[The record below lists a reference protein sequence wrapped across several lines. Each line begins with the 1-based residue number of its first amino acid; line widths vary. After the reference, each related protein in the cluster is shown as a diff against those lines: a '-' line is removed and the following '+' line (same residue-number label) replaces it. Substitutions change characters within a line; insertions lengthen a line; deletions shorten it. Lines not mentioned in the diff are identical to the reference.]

1 MKAIKK
7 SDGEEVE
14 VRLLHPCEYLA
25 IEPDAEGYAVF
36 RADDLIIDEPV
47 DWSSF
52 RREAAKEILAGML
65 SAPALI
71 SIGGKRLGTLPDFA
85 KAAVKLADEL
95 IKRLR
100 DGQVHQTTKE

>member
-14 VRLLHPCEYLA
+14 IRLLHPCEYIA
-25 IEPDAEGYAVF
+25 IEPDTAGYAVF

-52 RREAAKEILAGML
+52 RREAAKDILANML
-65 SAPALI
+65 SCPTTMNVGEKAIKTVGDYVSFA
-71 SIGGKRLGTLPDFA
+71 IG
-85 KAAVKLADEL
+85 LADEL
-95 IKRLR
+95 IKQLR
-100 DGQVHQTTKE
+100 DGKE

>member
-14 VRLLHPCEYLA
+14 IRLLHPCEYIA
-25 IEPDAEGYAVF
+25 IEPDTAGYAIF

-52 RREAAKEILAGML
+52 RREAAKDILGAV
-65 SAPALI
+65 I
-71 SIGGKRLGTLPDFA
+71 A
-85 KAAVKLADEL
+85 KKSSMCSYAEVVEEAIKFADEL
-95 IKRLR
+95 IKQLR
-100 DGQVHQTTKE
+100 DGKK

>member
-14 VRLLHPCEYLA
+14 IRLFHPCEYIA
-25 IEPDAEGYAVF
+25 IEPDTATAGYAIF

-52 RREAAKEILAGML
+52 RREAAKDCMCQLVGMGRDDGYKY
-65 SAPALI
+65 SPYEVAHYAI
-71 SIGGKRLGTLPDFA
+71 
-85 KAAVKLADEL
+85 VYADEL
-95 IKRLR
+95 IKQLR
-100 DGQVHQTTKE
+100 DGQVHQAKEE

>member
-14 VRLLHPCEYLA
+14 IRLLHPCEYIA
-25 IEPDAEGYAVF
+25 IEPDTAGYAIF

-52 RREAAKEILAGML
+52 RREAAKDILANML
-65 SAPALI
+65 SCPTTMNLGEKAIKTVGDYVSFA
-71 SIGGKRLGTLPDFA
+71 IG
-85 KAAVKLADEL
+85 LADEL
-95 IKRLR
+95 IKQLR
-100 DGQVHQTTKE
+100 DGKK

>member
-14 VRLLHPCEYLA
+14 IRLLHPCEYIA
-25 IEPDAEGYAVF
+25 IEPDTAGYAIF

-47 DWSSF
+47 DWSYF

-65 SAPALI
+65 SHQRILYDESLRPAHVRMAI
-71 SIGGKRLGTLPDFA
+71 SY
-85 KAAVKLADEL
+85 ADEL
-95 IKRLR
+95 IKQLR
-100 DGQVHQTTKE
+100 DGKK